1 MALATFLSN
10 PVVQR
15 GLSAAA
21 QAFTGVPAAPSAPT
35 QAETQ
40 RQQAE
45 MLGQRAFQAAL
56 TRPDMP
62 IPPEFSTGSALVD
75 EQARLRARYTLMR
88 DAARSAVAERA
99 RAQGRSV
106 TYDQAGNPVIGD
118 MPQTPIVQAGPEGT
132 RIAYRNGIP
141 VGFSTPTA
149 TPSAEEM
156 RFNQPYRSDAAAREA
171 QIQKETAALPA
182 EQRAS
187 IAARLG
193 VENTPAAI
201 ARSLSAGVSATR
213 SSMAGSP
220 EQGEEI
226 RRQATALA
234 AQQRATEIM
243 RSGAQKFNADN
254 AARGVQM
261 TPTGG
266 YLMTPMGAA
275 SAAAAPAAAAPVAAP
290 AVRAPVPMP
299 ASQATPAA
307 PVQFT
312 PEEIMDPESA
322 ALEQQAAA
330 VLEQERVRPIQA
342 AEDAQTRE
350 FIRTRAAR
358 IADLQKATVARDPA
372 KIQAAL
378 NSLRMLKEPVRRQPR
393 AATPEPAALP
403 PGSEGYE
410 MSQLLGARPMTS
422 QELNRLTPRQYDELV
437 RQAAVDDARI
447 EAFNKGERQAEE
459 NFTDFRNLDIFERRR
474 EYDRLSRL
482 NPELYPPFPKGGNT
496 VFGFDPLYWTNFTD
510 RPEPIR

>member
-1 MALATFLSN
+1 MAIFGTLLSN
-10 PVVQR
+10 PVYQR
-15 GLSAAA
+15 GLEAA
-21 QAFTGVPAAPSAPT
+21 QALAGVPAAAPAPT

-45 MLGQRAFQAAL
+45 MISQRASIAAL
-56 TRPDMP
+56 ARPDMP
-62 IPPEFSTGSALVD
+62 IPPEFSTGSALGD
-75 EQARLRARYTLMR
+75 EQARLRARYALIR
-88 DAARSAVAERA
+88 AAGRSAVAERA

-106 TYDQAGNPVIGD
+106 TYDEAGNPVIGD

-254 AARGVQM
+254 ATRGVQM

-275 SAAAAPAAAAPVAAP
+275 PVAAPVAAVP
-290 AVRAPVPMP
+290 EVRAAVPAPRQP
-299 ASQATPAA
+299 AATPPT

-312 PEEIMDPESA
+312 TEEIMDPEST

-330 VLEQERVRPIQA
+330 VLEQERARPIQA
-342 AEDAQTRE
+342 AADAQTRE

-378 NSLRMLKEPVRRQPR
+378 DSLRMLKEPILRQPR
-393 AATPEPAALP
+393 AAQPEPAALA
-403 PGSEGYE
+403 PGSEGYG
-410 MSQLLGARPMTS
+410 MSQLFGRP
-422 QELNRLTPRQYDELV
+422 
-437 RQAAVDDARI
+437 
-447 EAFNKGERQAEE
+447 
-459 NFTDFRNLDIFERRR
+459 
-474 EYDRLSRL
+474 
-482 NPELYPPFPKGGNT
+482 
-496 VFGFDPLYWTNFTD
+496 
-510 RPEPIR
+510 

>member
-1 MALATFLSN
+1 MAIFGTLLSN
-10 PVVQR
+10 PVYQR
-15 GLSAAA
+15 GLEAA
-21 QAFTGVPAAPSAPT
+21 QALAGVPAAAPAPT

-45 MLGQRAFQAAL
+45 MLRQRAFQAAL
-56 TRPDMP
+56 ARPDMP
-62 IPPEFSTGSALVD
+62 IPPEFSTGSALGD
-75 EQARLRARYTLMR
+75 EQERLRARYALMR
-88 DAARSAVAERA
+88 DAGRSAVVERA

-266 YLMTPMGAA
+266 YLMTPM
-275 SAAAAPAAAAPVAAP
+275 AAPAAAAPVAAAAAAP
-290 AVRAPVPMP
+290 AVRAAVPAP
-299 ASQATPAA
+299 RQTPAA
-307 PVQFT
+307 NELRL
-312 PEEIMDPESA
+312 EEDLA
-322 ALEQQAAA
+322 ALAEAERLAPAATQSVTPQEEFDVLNQAEIVAA
-330 VLEQERVRPIQA
+330 EAERVRPQKA
-342 AEDAQTRE
+342 AEK
-350 FIRTRAAR
+350 FISTTN
-358 IADLQKATVARDPA
+358 D
-372 KIQAAL
+372 KIAAL
-378 NSLRMLKEPVRRQPR
+378 TQKLREATTSGNVNEIRRLADEIKTLQAR
-393 AATPEPAALP
+393 RTGVERGTALDMKP
-403 PGSEGYE
+403 NQTAREKRGY
-410 MSQLLGARPMTS
+410 
-422 QELNRLTPRQYDELV
+422 
-437 RQAAVDDARI
+437 
-447 EAFNKGERQAEE
+447 
-459 NFTDFRNLDIFERRR
+459 
-474 EYDRLSRL
+474 
-482 NPELYPPFPKGGNT
+482 
-496 VFGFDPLYWTNFTD
+496 
-510 RPEPIR
+510 